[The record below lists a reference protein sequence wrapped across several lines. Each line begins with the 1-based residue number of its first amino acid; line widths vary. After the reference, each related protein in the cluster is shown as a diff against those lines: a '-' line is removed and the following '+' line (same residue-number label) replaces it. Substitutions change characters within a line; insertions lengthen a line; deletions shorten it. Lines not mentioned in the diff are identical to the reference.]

1 MLAYM
6 TLFYK
11 TVNACTFILLF
22 LCCFQAQRNGLA
34 NFISHTVREIKQS
47 TIRRTNKST
56 CTEDIEKN
64 LHALTY
70 VHKLTV
76 AYTKLKSLL
85 IAIAMNLSIHQ
96 GVSEGRQI

>member
-1 MLAYM
+1 MHAH
-6 TLFYK
+6 LF
-11 TVNACTFILLF
+11 
-22 LCCFQAQRNGLA
+22 CCFQAQRNGLA
-34 NFISHTVREIKQS
+34 NFISHVEREIKQCQQ
-47 TIRRTNKST
+47 IRCANKST
-56 CTEDIEKN
+56 CTKDIEKN